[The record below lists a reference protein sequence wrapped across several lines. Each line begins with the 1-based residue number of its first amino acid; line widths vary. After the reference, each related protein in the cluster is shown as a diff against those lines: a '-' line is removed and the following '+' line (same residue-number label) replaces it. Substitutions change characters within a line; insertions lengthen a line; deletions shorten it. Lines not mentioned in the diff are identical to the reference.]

1 MSDDHAG
8 HHHVNYA
15 IIFGILCFC
24 TAMSVLF
31 DIIHIDSKIVLVVLV
46 MGVAV
51 AKALFVMTYF
61 MHLKFE
67 GNWKFVLLGPTVALA
82 MGIPLALLPDIG
94 VHYYAEDPQVHETHS
109 LQEEAAGTHAET
121 SHAAH

>member
-8 HHHVNYA
+8 HHHVNYV

-24 TAMSVLF
+24 TGMSVLF
-31 DIIHIDSKIVLVVLV
+31 DIIHIDNKIVLVILV

-51 AKALFVMTYF
+51 AKAMFVMTYF

-82 MGIPLALLPDIG
+82 MGLPLALLPDIG
-94 VHYYAEDPQVHETHS
+94 VHYYATDPQVHETHMPHDN
-109 LQEEAAGTHAET
+109 ATGDHTET
-121 SHAAH
+121 PHSAH